1 MKKLNAPGF
10 IVLLLVIVMG
20 GPQAYAVGPTTV
32 PLGTADN
39 FAVLAGSTIT
49 NTGMSG
55 ITGDL
60 GLSPG
65 TSVTGFPPGTL
76 NGTQHVADAAAL
88 QAQNDLTNAY
98 TNAVGQTPVS
108 TIGTELGGTTQ
119 GPGVYDSASGTF
131 GINGTLILDAQGD
144 PNAVFIF
151 KTAST
156 LITAGSSTVVLTNN
170 AQACNVFWQVGSSV
184 TLGTNST
191 FKGNIL
197 ALTSATI
204 TTGANVQGRILAR
217 NAAVTIDSGTITK
230 ATCVAAV
237 SSAAVSSAISSSSAS
252 SVSSSSSRS
261 STRSSSSSSSSS
273 SRSSSSSSS
282 SRSSS
287 SSSSSSSRSSSIPLV
302 QSSIVS
308 STPTFPNTGFGSDN
322 FLGMW
327 NTVLAIGMS
336 ASLLALFAIQ
346 KRESRV

>member
-1 MKKLNAPGF
+1 MKKLNAVGF
-10 IVLLLVIVMG
+10 IALLLVIVMG

-32 PLGTADN
+32 NLGTADN

-49 NTGMSG
+49 NTGPSG

-76 NGTQHVADAAAL
+76 NGTQHVADAVAI

-98 TNAVGQTPVS
+98 TNAAGQTPVS

-131 GINGTLILDAQGD
+131 GISGTLTLDAHGD

-156 LITAGSSTVVLTNN
+156 LITAGSSTVVLTNG

-237 SSAAVSSAISSSSAS
+237 SSAAVSSAISSSTLSSSSAS
-252 SVSSSSSRS
+252 SVSSSSSSLRS
-261 STRSSSSSSSSS
+261 SLVSSSSS
-273 SRSSSSSSS
+273 SRSSA
-282 SRSSS
+282 R
-287 SSSSSSSRSSSIPLV
+287 SSSSRSSSIPLV

-322 FLGMW
+322 YAGMW
-327 NTVLAIGMS
+327 NTILAIGMS
-336 ASLLALFAIQ
+336 ASLLALFAIR
-346 KRESRV
+346 KRGSRV